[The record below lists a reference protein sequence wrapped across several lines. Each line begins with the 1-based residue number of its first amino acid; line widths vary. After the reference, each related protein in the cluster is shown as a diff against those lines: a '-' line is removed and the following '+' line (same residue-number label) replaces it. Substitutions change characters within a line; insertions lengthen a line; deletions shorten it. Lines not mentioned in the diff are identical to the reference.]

1 MSKYTDGNGR
11 SSGNGTQT
19 RFDGIVA
26 DLDKY
31 GKAHELFG
39 LEGRSVR
46 GLDPAGLLA
55 VQETREKVVVLAH
68 KLEAQMDEVERFTDR
83 LHTNGPWLD
92 VDALSE
98 GERSDVGMWIVLGE
112 ITVRGRDK
120 ETDMTRDEFFFDL
133 DRIHRL
139 LDEAIADPQ
148 LFLDQ
153 AKELLT
159 SRSEDQITYHEGI
172 PFSIY
177 DDGPLAAA
185 ILGHHCCVT
194 TTEDGLMFA
203 SANKLDFSKLETL
216 GLTAVDREDRGRTAT
231 FYVDAQGTE
240 IVKKLYDGFAI
251 VFPQKNDLD
260 GNTQKLLATVLARS
274 GRDIALQVPVL
285 DGR

>member
-55 VQETREKVVVLAH
+55 VQETREKVAVLAH

-112 ITVRGRDK
+112 ITVR
-120 ETDMTRDEFFFDL
+120 
-133 DRIHRL
+133 
-139 LDEAIADPQ
+139 
-148 LFLDQ
+148 
-153 AKELLT
+153 
-159 SRSEDQITYHEGI
+159 
-172 PFSIY
+172 
-177 DDGPLAAA
+177 
-185 ILGHHCCVT
+185 
-194 TTEDGLMFA
+194 
-203 SANKLDFSKLETL
+203 
-216 GLTAVDREDRGRTAT
+216 
-231 FYVDAQGTE
+231 
-240 IVKKLYDGFAI
+240 
-251 VFPQKNDLD
+251 
-260 GNTQKLLATVLARS
+260 
-274 GRDIALQVPVL
+274 
-285 DGR
+285 